1 MVYYTY
7 NKKVKP
13 EGNVMNYI
21 GLNNKECENPKYF
34 CRSHLVY
41 LSESD
46 VAKKK
51 CLCKPTMDMIS
62 TQQCRWLIP
71 ISEYEEEKKK
81 HKEKIEK
88 IKNSRINENR
98 GCRY

>member
-1 MVYYTY
+1 M
-7 NKKVKP
+7 
-13 EGNVMNYI
+13 EYI
-21 GLNNKECENPKYF
+21 GLNNKECENPKYY
-34 CRSHLVY
+34 CKSHMVY

-81 HKEKIEK
+81 HKEKVEK

-98 GCRY
+98 GYRY